1 MDNRIISSISIVF
14 IVILIFLIQVL
25 TPRLTRKEIYFGIR
39 IPKNQLQNEKLKN
52 IYKKYVTNNIIV
64 SIPYIIIVFLLCYYL
79 NAYFEIL
86 NVVLILVY
94 LVISFFVYFIANKE
108 VKKVKN
114 ELNWGKT
121 KKSVVVIDTNFTKEK
136 NKSMLV
142 SPWWFLIPLFMIFIN
157 LYIGYRVYPNLPD
170 IVPTH
175 FDFAGEAN
183 GWTPKSYKLI
193 IQMPAVQLFM
203 TIIMFFSYKIIG
215 WSKQQISASDPKA
228 SKERNKIFRYRWS
241 AYMILMAIGINILFT
256 VGNLSILQVI
266 KMSAKTSMIVI
277 FTITMLIIVS
287 SIVMSVKTG
296 QGGSKIKVGNMDEEN
311 EKVQDRDD
319 DKYWKLANSI
329 YVNKDDPAIF
339 VEKRFGIGWT
349 MNFGNTKSIIITV
362 VFIILIIALPILI
375 H

>member
-14 IVILIFLIQVL
+14 IVVLIFLIQVL

-39 IPKNQLQNEKLKN
+39 IPKNQLESEKLKN

-64 SIPYIIIVFLLCYYL
+64 SIPYIIIVFALCYYF

-94 LVISFFVYFIANKE
+94 LIISFFVYFIANKE

-142 SPWWFLIPLFMIFIN
+142 SPWWFLIPLFMIVIN
-157 LYIGYRVYPNLPD
+157 LYIGYRVYHNLPD

-296 QGGSKIKVGNMDEEN
+296 QGGSKIKVESMDEEN

-349 MNFGNTKSIIITV
+349 MNFGNTKSIIITL

>member
-14 IVILIFLIQVL
+14 IIILIFLIQVL

-39 IPKNQLQNEKLKN
+39 IPKNQLESEKLKN
-52 IYKKYVTNNIIV
+52 IYNKYVTNNIII

-79 NAYFEIL
+79 NSYLEVL

-114 ELNWGKT
+114 ELNWGKA

-136 NKSMLV
+136 SKSMLA
-142 SPWWFLIPLFMIFIN
+142 SSWWFLIPLFMIIIN
-157 LYIGYRVYPNLPD
+157 LYIGYKAYDNLPD

-175 FDFAGEAN
+175 FNFAGEAN

-215 WSKQQISASDPKA
+215 WSKQQISASNPKS
-228 SKERNKIFRYRWS
+228 SKERNRIFRYRWS
-241 AYMILMAIGINILFT
+241 VYMILMTIAINILFT
-256 VGNLSILQVI
+256 AGNLNILQVI

-277 FTITMLIIVS
+277 FTITMLIVVS

-296 QGGSKIKVGNMDEEN
+296 QGGSKIKIESMDEEN

-349 MNFGNTKSIIITV
+349 MNFGNTKSIVITV
-362 VFIILIIALPILI
+362 IFIILIIALPILI

>member
-39 IPKNQLQNEKLKN
+39 IPKNQLESEKLKN

-86 NVVLILVY
+86 NVVLILAY
-94 LVISFFVYFIANKE
+94 LIISFFVYFIANKE

-142 SPWWFLIPLFMIFIN
+142 SPSWFLIPLFMIVIN
-157 LYIGYRVYPNLPD
+157 LYIGYRVYHNLPD

-241 AYMILMAIGINILFT
+241 AYMILMAIAINILFT

-296 QGGSKIKVGNMDEEN
+296 QGGSKIKVGSMDEEN

-349 MNFGNTKSIIITV
+349 MNFGNTKSIIIAV
-362 VFIILIIALPILI
+362 VFIILMIALPILI

>member
-14 IVILIFLIQVL
+14 IVVLIFLIQVL

-39 IPKNQLQNEKLKN
+39 IPKNKLESERLKN

-64 SIPYIIIVFLLCYYL
+64 SIPYIIIVFALCYYF

-94 LVISFFVYFIANKE
+94 LIISFFVYFIANKE

-142 SPWWFLIPLFMIFIN
+142 SPWWFLIPLFMIVIN
-157 LYIGYRVYPNLPD
+157 LYIGYRVYHNLPD

-228 SKERNKIFRYRWS
+228 SKVRNKIFRYRWS

-296 QGGSKIKVGNMDEEN
+296 QGGSKIKVESMDEEN

>member
-14 IVILIFLIQVL
+14 IVVLIFLIQVL

-39 IPKNQLQNEKLKN
+39 IPKNQLESERLKN

-64 SIPYIIIVFLLCYYL
+64 SIPYIIIVFALCYYF

-94 LVISFFVYFIANKE
+94 LIISFFVYFIANKE

-142 SPWWFLIPLFMIFIN
+142 SPWWFLIPLFMIVIN
-157 LYIGYRVYPNLPD
+157 LYIGYRVYHNLPD

-228 SKERNKIFRYRWS
+228 SKVRNKIFRYRWS

-296 QGGSKIKVGNMDEEN
+296 QGGSKIKVESMDEEN